1 MKKNAL
7 LLLLLS
13 ATLSGCDFLPFLNT
27 NSNGNSETQQNQNNN
42 QNTGDNTG
50 GNTGGNT
57 DDNTG
62 GNTDDNTG
70 TEGKDDLL
78 QEYTAT
84 IETHGLYFNTNFKEG
99 TNFTIT
105 SPKKTDDLRE
115 YLEGPLEYEDLF
127 TSLQCDYC
135 TTRKVDGDTYLQIG
149 TGSYAKGNFNYG
161 TLIFGSK
168 VKIYNVKVTAFNYSN
183 PYPDYA
189 SGEIVPNV
197 DTDCHLKL
205 DSVDL
210 NMELPATSAPVEKTV
225 EKHYENGTN
234 SFTLVAM
241 SGRVLIKEMT
251 ITWRG

>member
-13 ATLSGCDFLPFLNT
+13 AALTGCDFLPFIK
-27 NSNGNSETQQNQNNN
+27 SENGGNEETQQNENNNN
-42 QNTGDNTG
+42 QDSGDNTG
-50 GNTGGNT
+50 GKT

-62 GNTDDNTG
+62 GNTD
-70 TEGKDDLL
+70 TEGKDDLT

-84 IETHGLYFNTNFKEG
+84 MVTHGAKFNSDFKEG

-105 SPKKTDDLRE
+105 SPQKTDELRE

-127 TSLQCDYC
+127 TSLDCDYC

-149 TGSYAKGNFNYG
+149 TGSYAKGKFNVG

-168 VKIYNVKVTAFNYSN
+168 VKIYDVKIKAFNYSN
-183 PYPDYA
+183 PYNDY
-189 SGEIVPNV
+189 STGELIPNV

-210 NMELPATSAPVEKTV
+210 NMELPSNSAPIEKTV

-234 SFTLVAM
+234 LFSLVAL